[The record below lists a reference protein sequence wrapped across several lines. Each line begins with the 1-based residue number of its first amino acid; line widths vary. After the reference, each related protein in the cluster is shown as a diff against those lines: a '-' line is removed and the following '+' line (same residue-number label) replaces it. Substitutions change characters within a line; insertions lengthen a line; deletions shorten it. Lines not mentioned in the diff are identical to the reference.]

1 MAYPLKGSNSSD
13 VATLD
18 FAMLGNAR
26 QLKANKQVVI
36 DFWNQYLQKWDTY
49 SLHRKNKNI

>member
-26 QLKANKQVVI
+26 QLKANKQVDI
-36 DFWNQYLQKWDTY
+36 DFWNQ
-49 SLHRKNKNI
+49 SLILTVFIIRTKIFS

>member
-26 QLKANKQVVI
+26 QLKANKQVDI
-36 DFWNQYLQKWDTY
+36 DFWNQ
-49 SLHRKNKNI
+49 